1 MQASRRELVTPHG
14 PRTCFGGSDLFG
26 SRFVPLGRPGF
37 IFRLNLQNKRS
48 RLHSQ
53 VAESS
58 EQAENLQDNSG
69 KVEHQ
74 SIHRGHPLPL
84 SRIGNGCKEGV
95 SSSPPGGFVLLSIT
109 TPSHVF
115 MAHIQRRSSSIL
127 LKSHAFTVRIP
138 RFLPL
143 FLARIAR
150 ALPFVP
156 AWILSKPS
164 RRCSASNISR
174 ETFALAVRLTRK
186 LRPRGVSPRRRVSQS
201 AVPRASGEATD
212 GEKALNSEI
221 A

>member
-1 MQASRRELVTPHG
+1 M
-14 PRTCFGGSDLFG
+14 
-26 SRFVPLGRPGF
+26 
-37 IFRLNLQNKRS
+37 
-48 RLHSQ
+48 
-53 VAESS
+53 
-58 EQAENLQDNSG
+58 
-69 KVEHQ
+69 
-74 SIHRGHPLPL
+74 
-84 SRIGNGCKEGV
+84 
-95 SSSPPGGFVLLSIT
+95 LLSIT